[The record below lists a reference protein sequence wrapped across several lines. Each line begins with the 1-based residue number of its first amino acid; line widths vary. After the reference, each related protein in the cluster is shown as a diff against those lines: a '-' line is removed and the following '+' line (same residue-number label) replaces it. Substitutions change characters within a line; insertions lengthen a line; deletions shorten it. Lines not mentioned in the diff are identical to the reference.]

1 MLDPNLIRENTE
13 AVRSSVRNRE
23 MDISVVDDFLEVDES
38 WRKATAEIENI
49 RAKKNKLGKD
59 DADEARKLK
68 EEEKALNDTVKE
80 LERKRWE
87 ALEKVPN
94 LVASDVPVGKD
105 ESANKPI
112 RKWGTPTEFGFKPRD
127 HVELG
132 ELLGIIDTEK
142 SARISGARFNYLM
155 RDAVALQ
162 FALIQFAMRS
172 LTDRKIVGKLAKSV
186 DNPSDTPFIPVLPPV
201 IAKAEIMKK
210 MDRFDPIDDR
220 YYLEKDNSLLIGSAE
235 HTLGPLHMDEILDE
249 KDLPIRYL
257 GYSTAFRREAGAY
270 GKDAAGIFRRHQFD
284 KIEMETFSTP
294 QGGEAEQRLMVAIQE
309 YFMQQLEIPYQVVA
323 ISTGDMGK
331 PDYRQL
337 DIESWIPSQG
347 KYRETHTSDYMTD
360 YQARRLNVKY
370 KKVSGGK
377 EIVHM
382 NDATAIAIGRTLIT
396 ILENYQTESGTVKV
410 PKILRD
416 YVGKKEIKA
425 APGS

>member
-23 MDISVVDDFLEVDES
+23 MDVSVVDDFLEIDEI
-38 WRKATAEIENI
+38 WRKVTAEIEDI

-68 EEEKALNDTVKE
+68 GEEKALSDTVKE
-80 LERKRWE
+80 LEKKRWE
-87 ALEKVPN
+87 ALEKIPN
-94 LVASDVPVGKD
+94 LVASDVPVGTD
-105 ESANKPI
+105 ESANKPV

-172 LTDRKIVGKLAKSV
+172 LTDKKIVGKLAKSV
-186 DNPSDTPFIPVLPPV
+186 DNPSDTPFVPVLPPV

-249 KDLPIRYL
+249 KNLPIRYL

-294 QGGEAEQRLMVAIQE
+294 QNGEAEQRLMVAIQE
-309 YFMQQLEIPYQVVA
+309 YFMQQLEIPHRVIA

-337 DIESWIPSQG
+337 DIECWIPSQG

-360 YQARRLNVKY
+360 YQARRLNIKY
-370 KKVSGGK
+370 RKVSGEK
-377 EIVHM
+377 EVVHM
-382 NDATAIAIGRTLIT
+382 NDATAIAIGRTLIA
-396 ILENYQTESGTVKV
+396 ILENYQTKDGTIKV
-410 PKILRD
+410 PKVLRD
-416 YVGKKEIKA
+416 YVGKKEIKNPSA
-425 APGS
+425 S

>member
-23 MDISVVDDFLEVDES
+23 MDVSVVDDFLEIDEI
-38 WRKATAEIENI
+38 WRKVTAEIEDI

-68 EEEKALNDTVKE
+68 GEEKALSDTVKE
-80 LERKRWE
+80 LEKKRWE
-87 ALEKVPN
+87 ALEKIPN
-94 LVASDVPVGKD
+94 LVASDVPVGTD
-105 ESANKPI
+105 ESANKPV

-172 LTDRKIVGKLAKSV
+172 LTDKKIVGKLAKSV
-186 DNPSDTPFIPVLPPV
+186 DNPSDTPFVPVLPPV

-235 HTLGPLHMDEILDE
+235 HTLGPLHMDEVLDE
-249 KDLPIRYL
+249 KNLPIRYL

-294 QGGEAEQRLMVAIQE
+294 QNGEAEQRLMVAIQE
-309 YFMQQLEIPYQVVA
+309 YLMQQLEIPHRVIA

-337 DIESWIPSQG
+337 DIECWIPSQG

-360 YQARRLNVKY
+360 YQARRLNIKY
-370 KKVSGGK
+370 RKVSGEK
-377 EIVHM
+377 EVVHM
-382 NDATAIAIGRTLIT
+382 NDATAIAIGRTLIA
-396 ILENYQTESGTVKV
+396 ILENYQTKDGTIKV
-410 PKILRD
+410 PKVLRD
-416 YVGKKEIKA
+416 YVGKKEIKK
-425 APGS
+425 P

>member
-23 MDISVVDDFLEVDES
+23 MDVSVVDDFLEIDEI
-38 WRKATAEIENI
+38 WRKVTAEIEDI

-68 EEEKALNDTVKE
+68 GEEKALSDTVKE
-80 LERKRWE
+80 LEKKRWE
-87 ALEKVPN
+87 ALEKIPN
-94 LVASDVPVGKD
+94 LVASDVPVGTD
-105 ESANKPI
+105 ESANKPV

-172 LTDRKIVGKLAKSV
+172 LTDKKIVGKLAKSV
-186 DNPSDTPFIPVLPPV
+186 DNPSDTPFVPVLPPV

-235 HTLGPLHMDEILDE
+235 HTLGPLHMDEVLDE
-249 KDLPIRYL
+249 KNLPIRYL

-294 QGGEAEQRLMVAIQE
+294 QNGEAEQRLMVAIQE
-309 YFMQQLEIPYQVVA
+309 YFMQQLEIPHRVIA

-337 DIESWIPSQG
+337 DIECWIPSQG

-360 YQARRLNVKY
+360 YQARRLNIKY
-370 KKVSGGK
+370 RKVSGEK
-377 EIVHM
+377 EVVHM
-382 NDATAIAIGRTLIT
+382 NDATAIAIGRTLIA
-396 ILENYQTESGTVKV
+396 ILENYQTKDGTIKV
-410 PKILRD
+410 PKVLRD
-416 YVGKKEIKA
+416 YVGKKEIKNPSA
-425 APGS
+425 S

>member
-23 MDISVVDDFLEVDES
+23 MDVSVVDDFLEIDEI
-38 WRKATAEIENI
+38 WRKVTAEIEDI

-68 EEEKALNDTVKE
+68 GEEKALSDTVKE
-80 LERKRWE
+80 LEKKRWE
-87 ALEKVPN
+87 ALEKIPN
-94 LVASDVPVGKD
+94 LVASDVPVGTD
-105 ESANKPI
+105 ESANKPV

-172 LTDRKIVGKLAKSV
+172 LTDKKIVGKLAKSV
-186 DNPSDTPFIPVLPPV
+186 DNPSDTPFVPVLPPV

-249 KDLPIRYL
+249 KNLPIRYL

-294 QGGEAEQRLMVAIQE
+294 QNGEAEQRLMVAIQE
-309 YFMQQLEIPYQVVA
+309 YFMQQLEIPYQVIA

-337 DIESWIPSQG
+337 DIECWIPSQG

-360 YQARRLNVKY
+360 YQARRLNIKY
-370 KKVSGGK
+370 RKVSGEK
-377 EIVHM
+377 EVVHM
-382 NDATAIAIGRTLIT
+382 NDATAIAIGRTLIA
-396 ILENYQTESGTVKV
+396 ILENYQTKDGTIKV
-410 PKILRD
+410 PKVLRD
-416 YVGKKEIKA
+416 YVGKKEIKNPSA
-425 APGS
+425 S